1 MTAIVKKQG
10 KNFLN
15 MVWILALA
23 TGIGYGFLEFHMQE
37 TNIVLVYVLA
47 VLFIAWRTNSFLWGI
62 TASFLGTTVFN
73 FFFTQPVHTLFVY
86 DSDYFLTFLC
96 MIGAAV
102 FSAALTLQTKKYLA
116 QVYQERKQV
125 EQEQYRANLLRSIS
139 HDLRT
144 PLMGIMGTS
153 EMIMDM
159 SEQQDPRRALA
170 KDIYQ
175 DADWLHELVEN
186 ILGLT
191 RLQDGKVNVNQNIEP
206 LEEILG
212 TAVLHI
218 EKSHPEYEINIQ
230 LPEEYIEIIGDGRL
244 LSQVFINLLDNAVK
258 HTPPKGEIK
267 VAVRLKQENQ
277 VEILVLDPGKGIA
290 EKDLPYIFDLFYTSA
305 EKEADAK
312 HGIGLGLAVSKL
324 IVEAHN
330 GTITAE
336 NRKDRTGAA
345 FRVCLPVYHGDIR
358 ADSVKVSGMQNMG
371 SVLRGNV

>member
-1 MTAIVKKQG
+1 MITFIKREW
-10 KNFLN
+10 KNFLK
-15 MVWILALA
+15 MVLILALA
-23 TGIGYGFLEFHMQE
+23 TAIGYGFMVLHVQE

-47 VLFIAWRTNSFLWGI
+47 VLFIAWYTNSFLWGI
-62 TASFLGTTVFN
+62 TASFIGTTVFN
-73 FFFTQPVHTLFVY
+73 FFFTQPRYTFSVY
-86 DSDYFLTFLC
+86 DSDYFLTFIC
-96 MIGAAV
+96 MIVVAV
-102 FSAALTLQTKKYLA
+102 FSAALTLQTKKYVA

-159 SEQQDPRRALA
+159 SEEQDPRRALA

-175 DADWLHELVEN
+175 DADWLHALVEN

-191 RLQDGKVNVNQNIEP
+191 RLQDGKVNISRNVEA

-212 TAVLHI
+212 NAVLHI
-218 EKSHPEYEINIQ
+218 EKSHPDYEINIQ
-230 LPEEYIEIIGDGRL
+230 LPEEYIEVMADARL

-258 HTPPKGEIK
+258 HTPPNGEIQ
-267 VAVRLKQENQ
+267 VAVNLRQGQ
-277 VEILVLDPGKGIA
+277 QAEILVLDSGEGIA
-290 EKDLPYIFDLFYTSA
+290 EKDLPHIFDLFYTSV

-324 IVEAHN
+324 VVEAHG

-336 NRKDRTGAA
+336 NRKDGAGA
-345 FRVCLPVYHGDIR
+345 VFRVILPVL
-358 ADSVKVSGMQNMG
+358 V
-371 SVLRGNV
+371 

>member
-10 KNFLN
+10 KKFLN

-191 RLQDGKVNVNQNIEP
+191 RLQDGKVTVNQNIEP

-277 VEILVLDPGKGIA
+277 VEILVLDPGEGIA

-345 FRVCLPVYHGDIR
+345 FRVCLPVYHGD
-358 ADSVKVSGMQNMG
+358 N
-371 SVLRGNV
+371 LT